1 MKPPTFDFVEAA
13 GVRRAVVA
21 DGDIR
26 GDIGFQNDINVL
38 LDRLDGANPGLQA
51 LGLVQEAV
59 AQPVIAL
66 LSVQRR
72 IADLALRVI
81 EGGSGRA
88 KATQTFKRTAAPRSA

>member
-1 MKPPTFDFVEAA
+1 MKLPTFDFVEAQS
-13 GVRRAVVA
+13 VRRAVVA
-21 DGDIR
+21 EGDIR

-38 LDRLDGANPGLQA
+38 LDRLEGANPGLQA

-59 AQPVIAL
+59 TQPVIAL
-66 LSVQRR
+66 ISVQRR

-88 KATQTFKRTAAPRSA
+88 KSGEAFKRAAAPRGA